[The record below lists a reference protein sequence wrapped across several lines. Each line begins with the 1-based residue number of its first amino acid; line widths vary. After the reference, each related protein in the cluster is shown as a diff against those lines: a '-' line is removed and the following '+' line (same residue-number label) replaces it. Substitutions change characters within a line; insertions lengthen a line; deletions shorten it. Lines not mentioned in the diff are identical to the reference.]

1 MVTTTWVRITGRAL
15 LLAFIATV
23 ATALF
28 PLELGSPD
36 WGRRLSTLIVD
47 ASSLPLVGLALL
59 RYAASLEL
67 NAAAENSDDGPDRS
81 DPDGP
86 QFDHRGLFPSPA
98 ERTVHRLAQAGFIGL
113 LLLAIWQVLLWFG
126 SLNLID
132 GQDLARFNQLQAQ
145 SKALEQRLREA
156 PPAALEQ
163 AWRQA
168 QGSSAPSLGSPLPTP
183 QVQRQELSARLKAE
197 QAKAVESGSE
207 AVNRAR
213 FSLTRDSLRI
223 ILMAVIYAWA
233 FYGIAR
239 L

>member
-1 MVTTTWVRITGRAL
+1 MSSVMIARTTGGAL
-15 LLAFIATV
+15 LFAFIVTIGS
-23 ATALF
+23 ALF
-28 PLELGSPD
+28 PLELGSPE

-47 ASSLPLVGLALL
+47 ASSLPLVSVALL

-67 NAAAENSDDGPDRS
+67 NAASENSDYGPDRS
-81 DPDGP
+81 DPDGSP
-86 QFDHRGLFPSPA
+86 YDNRGLFPSPA

-113 LLLAIWQVLLWFG
+113 LLLAIWQVMLWFG
-126 SLNLID
+126 SLTLID
-132 GQDLARFNQLQAQ
+132 GQDLARFNQVQAQ
-145 SKALEQRLREA
+145 SKALEQQLKQA
-156 PPAALEQ
+156 PPGALEQ
-163 AWRQA
+163 AWRQS
-168 QGSSAPSLGSPLPTP
+168 QGASAPSLDSPLPTP
-183 QVQRQELSARLKAE
+183 QVQRQEILARLKVE

-213 FSLTRDSLRI
+213 FGLTRDSLRI

>member
-1 MVTTTWVRITGRAL
+1 MVTTTWARITGRAL
-15 LLAFIATV
+15 LYAFIATI
-23 ATALF
+23 AAALF

-67 NAAAENSDDGPDRS
+67 NAAAENSEDGPDRS
-81 DPDGP
+81 DPAGP
-86 QFDHRGLFPSPA
+86 QFDPRGLVPSPA

-126 SLNLID
+126 ALNLID
-132 GQDLARFNQLQAQ
+132 GQDLDRFNQVQAQ
-145 SKALEQRLREA
+145 SKALEQRLKEA
-156 PPAALEQ
+156 PAAALEQ

-168 QGSSAPSLGSPLPTP
+168 QGSSAPSLDSPVPTP
-183 QVQRQELSARLKAE
+183 LVQRQDILARLKAE

-213 FSLTRDSLRI
+213 FGLTRDSLRI